1 MSPKVP
7 SYAEI
12 MTGLDRKIRE
22 EGAEDLSTD
31 TVMRVTGKAP
41 VSFQQFAQRHVE
53 IWMR

>member
-1 MSPKVP
+1 
-7 SYAEI
+7 

-41 VSFQQFAQRHVE
+41 VSFQQFAQRHAG
-53 IWMR
+53 IWMRELDSTMTF